1 MNEGYSI
8 KDIQYAQ
15 DVEISV
21 LIPLEDVNAFI
32 EYVNDA
38 ANGNVLI
45 DMGESEYVTLKFE

>member
-1 MNEGYSI
+1 
-8 KDIQYAQ
+8 
-15 DVEISV
+15 VEISV